1 MNTNFVLFAERM
13 IARPERQTFS
23 HSTKNREHD
32 HPLIHF
38 DYDFI
43 TIYYIYKLQANLVNP
58 VLEFD
63 HFVNKRNTEKK
74 GKLKTCL
81 TLSLS
86 LLSVSH

>member
-13 IARPERQTFS
+13 IARPVRQTFS

-38 DYDFI
+38 NYDNI
-43 TIYYIYKLQANLVNP
+43 TNPTHLQANFVHP
-58 VLEFD
+58 VSEFE
-63 HFVNKRNTEKK
+63 HFENKRNTGK
-74 GKLKTCL
+74 GKLKTSL